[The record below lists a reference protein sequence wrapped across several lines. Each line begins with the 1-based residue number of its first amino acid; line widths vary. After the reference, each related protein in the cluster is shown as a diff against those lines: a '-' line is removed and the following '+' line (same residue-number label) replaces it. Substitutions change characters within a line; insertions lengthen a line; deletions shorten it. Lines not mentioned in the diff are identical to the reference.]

1 MARPTRAIEAR
12 RLKFT
17 PALLAN
23 IRHRFEHTD
32 ESLSTMAAD
41 LGCCRTTLHGIA
53 KRGGWVRYVRPP
65 RDLAS
70 SARLEARAEALA
82 DDRHPEEAG
91 EGRSDS
97 LRHPEVRAQRT
108 SKDERLKSTRPWP
121 SPFEGRRSLPSGR
134 PLAGPVGRPPQGDGE
149 SQLRVVPA
157 PSEMAD
163 GLPPAADT
171 AEQLYAAVV
180 KELAEFKAL
189 RAQLKGRPLGLLERE
204 RAART
209 LAGLTALRDVDAP
222 SPDLASLDRPLP
234 ARGER

>member
-1 MARPTRAIEAR
+1 MVRTTRAIEAR

-41 LGCCRTTLHGIA
+41 LGCCKTTLHGIA

-82 DDRHPEEAG
+82 DDRQPEEAG

-97 LRHPEVRAQRT
+97 LRHPEVRAQRA
-108 SKDERLKSTRPWP
+108 SKDGRPNSVRPWP
-121 SPFEGRRSLPSGR
+121 SPFEGRLR
-134 PLAGPVGRPPQGDGE
+134 RPPQGDGYFAGRPKF
-149 SQLRVVPA
+149 QHKTQPFQRV
-157 PSEMAD
+157 
-163 GLPPAADT
+163 
-171 AEQLYAAVV
+171 AAVS
-180 KELAEFKAL
+180 A
-189 RAQLKGRPLGLLERE
+189 GG
-204 RAART
+204 ARC
-209 LAGLTALRDVDAP
+209 RN
-222 SPDLASLDRPLP
+222 PD
-234 ARGER
+234 RGGTIRS